1 MISSWRTSCYK
12 RAPEEEGAL
21 WIPPRINQNCIHTH
35 MTGRSVSHVGERK
48 TFSKMG
54 WDRQKCAPRGV
65 GKRAAIESLSSF
77 TFQKTSRMYYSIKS
91 FIQLLAEFFLK
102 GGGFSTHT
110 HTHWLQY
117 MEWFSNSNSV
127 LKAKSKMGTFIL
139 ALSRYSIEMV
149 LWSGSLQERAALD
162 FCLST
167 RRFWG
172 RPQFYSLLTDNRLDQ
187 LNFLLDVESFLKI
200 VSSNLNSSQT
210 SIFHDS

>member
-1 MISSWRTSCYK
+1 MCAKGGGQTSSNRVVVLLHF
-12 RAPEEEGAL
+12 PENVENVL
-21 WIPPRINQNCIHTH
+21 FNQKFHSTA
-35 MTGRSVSHVGERK
+35 G
-48 TFSKMG
+48 
-54 WDRQKCAPRGV
+54 GV
-65 GKRAAIESLSSF
+65 L
-77 TFQKTSRMYYSIKS
+77 
-91 FIQLLAEFFLK
+91 LK
-102 GGGFSTHT
+102 GGRIFHT
-110 HTHWLQY
+110 HSLWLQY

-187 LNFLLDVESFLKI
+187 LSFLLDVESFLKI

-210 SIFHDS
+210 TIFHDS